1 MKYDDAS
8 WHYNGN
14 FPSDLPHTA
23 GATHIGMFLAWM
35 LLNELASEELL
46 DDAESE
52 LNALEKRELTGGAF
66 VISMLDEK
74 LTDQE
79 FNAVGNAFAIAYYEG
94 LNNDSRYV
102 DDYVLAF
109 GVTQDAIYSVEDTW
123 ANYDKLSPLIDARFA
138 EWQAMGKPEYIV

>member
-79 FNAVGNAFAIAYYEG
+79 FNDVGNAFAIAYYEG

-109 GVTQDAIYSVEDTW
+109 GVTQDAVYSVEDTW

>member
-14 FPSDLPHTA
+14 FPSDLPHAA

-94 LNNDSRYV
+94 LNNDSCYV

-123 ANYDKLSPLIDARFA
+123 ANYDKLSPFIDARFA